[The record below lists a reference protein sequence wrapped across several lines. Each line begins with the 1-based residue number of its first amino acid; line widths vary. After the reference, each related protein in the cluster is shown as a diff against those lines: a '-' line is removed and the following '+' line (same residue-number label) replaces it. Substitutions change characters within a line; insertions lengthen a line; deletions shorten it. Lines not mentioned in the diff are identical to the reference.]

1 MVNKGLSVDL
11 KKDKILVV
19 AINPGW
25 VSTDL
30 GGKGA
35 SLTPT
40 ESVNGIVDTMGK
52 LGEKENGLMVTR
64 KGNVMAF

>member
-19 AINPGW
+19 AITPGW
-25 VSTDL
+25 VVTDM

-40 ESVNGIVDTMGK
+40 ESVKDIVDTMGK
-52 LGEKENGLMVTR
+52 LGEKENGLLVTR